1 LHSTSKKLILK
12 NISLFKRYPIK
23 DIFFNFFLNKVNKY
37 IINIKT
43 LKRYKNMS
51 SKKNIIVKALSFW
64 KNKLNESE
72 QTTESEEDQKKE
84 AAKEQGNQ
92 EQAEIDAADNQ
103 DEKYSPEEDFENSM
117 SSDDSIEAFDNL
129 SQDSDTESDDTES
142 DDTESDNEDSD
153 TEDLDTEDL
162 DTENSGD
169 DSDEDESGEES
180 DDDNEESDDTESED
194 EVDSHEDQDDSD
206 DESDDEDEDDED
218 EDDEDEDD
226 DKFKLEV
233 ESSNKK
239 IVDYIPELCKKFGSK
254 LSITIS
260 GVDSDDD
267 EGRFA
272 ATIVCQDEET
282 FNAVKEDETIKAAVS
297 GELNESIKYTPNTV
311 GAVVKLLN
319 KSDPNDFLFI
329 RLAPNMKQCMI
340 YDIDRS
346 IAANGQSTTYLE
358 IAIGNPNK

>member
-1 LHSTSKKLILK
+1 
-12 NISLFKRYPIK
+12 
-23 DIFFNFFLNKVNKY
+23 
-37 IINIKT
+37 
-43 LKRYKNMS
+43 MS
-51 SKKNIIVKALSFW
+51 SHKKNIIINALSFW
-64 KNKLNESE
+64 KTKLNESK

-129 SQDSDTESDDTES
+129 SQDDDTESEDTESDD
-142 DDTESDNEDSD
+142 EDSD
-153 TEDLDTEDL
+153 IEDLDTED
-162 DTENSGD
+162 
-169 DSDEDESGEES
+169 SGEES
-180 DDDNEESDDTESED
+180 DEEESDEEKSD
-194 EVDSHEDQDDSD
+194 EEDDSD
-206 DESDDEDEDDED
+206 EEDEESDEEDEE
-218 EDDEDEDD
+218 
-226 DKFKLEV
+226 FKLEV

-239 IVDYIPELCKKFGSK
+239 IIDYIPELCKKFGSK

-282 FNAVKEDETIKAAVS
+282 FNEVQEDETIKAAVN

-340 YDIDRS
+340 YDIDRL
-346 IAANGQSTTYLE
+346 IKTNGQSITYLE
-358 IAIGNPNK
+358 IAIGNPNE